1 VPKESEYR
9 GWLIRATSYQNAQGR
24 WIPRAEI
31 LAHDARGM
39 LQRSVSSTQDSATQA
54 EADARAL
61 LLAQK
66 WIDTHPSGE

>member
-1 VPKESEYR
+1 VPKECEYR
-9 GWLIRATSYQNAQGR
+9 GRFIRTTSYQNAQGR

-31 LAHDARGM
+31 MAQDARGT

-54 EADARAL
+54 EADAGAL

-66 WIDTHPSGE
+66 WIDSHPSGG